1 MYVFQL
7 SSWNMSKNRIKST
20 FSSIVVIFTLLMIIF
35 TLTKEKSFLEEK
47 GEYVHFQPKPKNIN
61 FDGSYYSNPP
71 SHRVLSHTR
80 VTVEKNKMNMS
91 TSQVGAIDRLLSLSS
106 DSREHLIPSSQRSL
120 QPETHPSQLMNN
132 SSIRLS
138 NNSAISA
145 SENVNIPVTV
155 PNDLRRLRP
164 VILKDFPSKFLSSYK
179 NPCYIKYTTDKK
191 LHCLPYFFLLGT
203 PKSGTTDIWSKI
215 LAHPEIVTTAKEPHW
230 WTRASYPSAPL
241 AAYEKR
247 YMTNPIVQHTGTD
260 IQKKQLIIT
269 GDGSASTF
277 WDNKKW
283 KAIYPEYE
291 KIGPPYIMADVIH
304 TVLPNAKLLVSF
316 RDPTYRLYSDYVF
329 FKPVGV
335 TSPEDFHDKVV
346 TEINKFST
354 CLTNRSLESCAY
366 SCQDQKVRLNIGLY
380 SVYLRDWLRRYPR
393 HQLMVL
399 KLEEWH
405 ARCTQLLPE
414 IFQFLEV
421 SSLSPTKIADI
432 CKKSSRNVT
441 SKKKQI
447 GPMLNSTREM
457 LRDFYRPF
465 VVRLASML
473 NDDRFLWDYNDRH
486 ELQTEG

>member
-1 MYVFQL
+1 MSQNHIRSAL
-7 SSWNMSKNRIKST
+7 ST
-20 FSSIVVIFTLLMIIF
+20 IVVIFTFLMALF
-35 TLTKEKSFLEEK
+35 TLPKEKSFLKEEEK
-47 GEYVHFQPKPKNIN
+47 EYAHFQPQPKNIS
-61 FDGSYYSNPP
+61 FDGSHYSNSP

-80 VTVEKNKMNMS
+80 VIVEENNTKMS
-91 TSQVGAIDRLLSLSS
+91 TLQVGAIDKFRSFSS
-106 DSREHLIPSSQRSL
+106 NSSEHLSPSLQRSL
-120 QPETHPSQLMNN
+120 QLETHPSQLMNS

-138 NNSAISA
+138 NYSAISA

-155 PNDLRRLRP
+155 PNDLKRLRP
-164 VILKDFPSKFLSSYK
+164 MILDDFPSKFLPSYK

-215 LAHPEIVTTAKEPHW
+215 LAHPEIVAAIKEPHW
-230 WTRASYPSAPL
+230 WTRTSYPSAPL
-241 AAYEKR
+241 EVYEKR
-247 YMTNPIVQHTGTD
+247 YMTNAIVKRTGTD
-260 IQKKQLIIT
+260 IQKKQLTIT

-277 WDNKKW
+277 WDNMRW
-283 KAIYPEYE
+283 KEIYPEYDQ
-291 KIGPPYIMADVIH
+291 KGPPYIMADVIH

-316 RDPTYRLYSDYVF
+316 RDPTYRLYSDYIF

-335 TSPEDFHDKVV
+335 TSPENFHDRVV

-354 CLTNRSLESCAY
+354 CLTNRSLEACAY
-366 SCQDQKVRLNIGLY
+366 CCKDQKVRLNIGLY
-380 SVYLRDWLRRYPR
+380 SVYLRDWLKRYPR
-393 HQLMVL
+393 HQLMAL

-421 SSLSPTKIADI
+421 SSLSPIKIADI
-432 CKKSSRNVT
+432 CKKPSQNIT
-441 SKKKQI
+441 SKKKWI
-447 GPMLNSTREM
+447 GPMLNSTREI

-465 VVRLASML
+465 VVRLASIL
-473 NDDRFLWDYNDRH
+473 NDDRFLWDYNDRQ